1 MKISQMVKILQGIL
15 EEEGDLPVVDKDFK
29 DIDNVESFKLIHS
42 HLYFSKYRH
51 AVRFK
56 NL

>member
-1 MKISQMVKILQGIL
+1 MKISQMVKILQTIL
-15 EEEGDLPVVDKDFK
+15 EEEGDLPAVDKDFK
-29 DIDNVESFKLIHS
+29 DIDN
-42 HLYFSKYRH
+42 